1 MRQAYWKTDTHWNG
15 WGALM
20 GSAAIVDALRERF
33 PAMPPLRAE
42 EYRVKESDI
51 PGGDLAAMLLLENTL
66 MREHSIDMVPVR
78 PNRAKPAEP
87 KGYKNP
93 ATLTGRDMIIRE
105 TGDTTL
111 PKAVIFRDSFSSAAW
126 PFLAERFQRSVFL
139 WEHRFQPHIVEAE
152 KPDIVIY
159 EAVERYQHALFG
171 FPDSIEP

>member
-1 MRQAYWKTDTHWNG
+1 
-15 WGALM
+15 M

-42 EYRVKESDI
+42 DYRVTESTT
-51 PGGDLAAMLLLENTL
+51 PGGDLSAMLLLENRLT
-66 MREHSIDMVPVR
+66 EQSIDMIPLS
-78 PNRAKPAEP
+78 PNRAKPAEA

-105 TGDTTL
+105 TGDARL

-152 KPDIVIY
+152 RPDVVIY

-171 FPDSIEP
+171 FPDSLEP